1 MKKQLLILAAPRPD
15 YGRSRSSPELESVCR
30 PFDVALGQGSSSHQ
44 RAPGISASANGAQS
58 LAEPQW
64 PLGSQTRHGTDTKIL
79 VPYPV
84 ESALSGVMK
93 HWDQLSLNA
102 TMMFMSLICGRPCW
116 PMERRLTKA
125 RTGFIPIVLAT
136 KSWPGH
142 SLSNVRRFTRQSP
155 PVENDRNAW
164 A

>member
-1 MKKQLLILAAPRPD
+1 MVRKAWLNLNGLWDLKLAD
-15 YGRSRSSPELESVCR
+15 
-30 PFDVALGQGSSSHQ
+30 
-44 RAPGISASANGAQS
+44 
-58 LAEPQW
+58 
-64 PLGSQTRHGTDTKIL
+64 GTDTKIL

>member
-64 PLGSQTRHGTDTKIL
+64 PLGSQTRRRHRHEDPRAVSGRVGAVGSYEALGPAVSQCHNDVHVIDLRTPMLADGKAAYKGTD
-79 VPYPV
+79 
-84 ESALSGVMK
+84 GVHPNCVGHEIM
-93 HWDQLSLNA
+93 
-102 TMMFMSLICGRPCW
+102 
-116 PMERRLTKA
+116 A
-125 RTGFIPIVLAT
+125 RTFLEQCSSIYAAVTAG
-136 KSWPGH
+136 G
-142 SLSNVRRFTRQSP
+142 
-155 PVENDRNAW
+155 E
-164 A
+164 